1 MNDLVAFPPLHL
13 DSARRHRFPFFVF
26 LSVSARTRACVCVIT
41 KLTLSFCLASL
52 VIFSHY
58 ALCFSLRLCPSPCI
72 SFHICLSVRQTPPP
86 FSHLCFH
93 LSRQITTE
101 EGEQRAKEL
110 NVMFIETSAKTGYN
124 VKQVE
129 KRLPRRRSQA
139 NSTIGAATPSFPPPS
154 VPTRGVVRRLGIL
167 AEFPKNGKPASFKC
181 SIEKTYMLAL
191 RFHPSRPTFNSSV
204 LEKDTRTPQANK
216 LYCDFSRI
224 FGILSMHFLIQLS

>member
-1 MNDLVAFPPLHL
+1 MCSNSRRDTDKRPLTVTDRVPAAEGGRRVFPSCERQRRTNERSRCFPAASSRLGTAAPL
-13 DSARRHRFPFFVF
+13 PFFVF
-26 LSVSARTRACVCVIT
+26 LSVSARVCVIT
-41 KLTLSFCLASL
+41 KLTLSFCLASP

-72 SFHICLSVRQTPPP
+72 SFHICLFVRQPPPPP

-154 VPTRGVVRRLGIL
+154 VPSRGVARRLGIL
-167 AEFPKNGKPASFKC
+167 AEFPKKWQTSF
-181 SIEKTYMLAL
+181 
-191 RFHPSRPTFNSSV
+191 V
-204 LEKDTRTPQANK
+204 
-216 LYCDFSRI
+216 
-224 FGILSMHFLIQLS
+224 